1 MDLQTEYLKRMAAL
15 AKVENERARQVWGKT
30 SNTFGK
36 QAENHAN
43 GKLGGRPKLV
53 KEPAKPPRPIV
64 RKVPASP
71 PPPMSDRARSVN
83 KLLLRKWNHADISD
97 VLGLSLEDVA
107 VIKLKYKLPRLE
119 TEA

>member
-15 AKVENERARQVWGKT
+15 AKVENERARQVWGKV
-30 SNTFGK
+30 SNI
-36 QAENHAN
+36 AENQAR
-43 GKLGGRPKLV
+43 GKLGGRPAHAK
-53 KEPAKPPRPIV
+53 KPEKPPRPIV
-64 RKVPASP
+64 RKVPAPP
-71 PPPMSDRARSVN
+71 PPPMSDKARSVN